1 MPSTPPLHPRILII
15 RPSALGDVCRSVP
28 VLVTLRRAYPE
39 AVIDWLVQDAFAPA
53 IAAHPDLTGIVPFP
67 RKELAKWYTPS
78 TTPAVRRFLAA
89 LAEKKYDIAI
99 DCQGLLRSG
108 LFALATRAPRR
119 IGFDNAQELG
129 WLGLTER
136 IHAPRTLHTVDR
148 MLLLAEAAAKGG
160 QTTEQQ
166 FDMRLYT
173 APEDRAWIT
182 EHAALGRARFA
193 VIAPT
198 TRWPGK
204 RWAGERFAAVA
215 EELLRTSLF
224 GIEKIAIVGSASE
237 REQCPELLAMAARDE
252 RIVDLIGKTSVGQLM
267 AVIERG
273 SVLVGC
279 DSAAVHMA
287 VGFDKPMAALY
298 GPTRVD
304 RVGPYRHSAH
314 VVQRL
319 IPGDVLDHKDEA
331 AGQKLMNRITVDEV
345 LDCLRMQ
352 DTRHAPAPPPPT
364 PAHPAPARA

>member
-1 MPSTPPLHPRILII
+1 MPTPPTPQSHPRILII

-28 VLVTLRRAYPE
+28 VLVTLRRAYPG

-67 RKELAKWYTPS
+67 RKELARWYAPS
-78 TTPAVRRFLAA
+78 TTPAVRSFLAG
-89 LAEKKYDIAI
+89 LADKKYDIAI

-108 LFALATRAPRR
+108 LFALATRATRR

-148 MLLLAEAAAKGG
+148 MLLLAEAAAKEG
-160 QTTEQQ
+160 QSSEQTY
-166 FDMRLYT
+166 DMRLYT
-173 APEDRAWIT
+173 APEDRAWIAG
-182 EHAALGRARFA
+182 HADLGLARFA
-193 VIAPT
+193 VLAPT

-204 RWAGERFAAVA
+204 RWDGDRFATLAT
-215 EELLRTSLF
+215 ELLSARLF
-224 GIEKIAIVGSASE
+224 GIEKLALVGAASE
-237 REQCPELLAMAARDE
+237 REQCPELLALAARDG
-252 RIVDLIGKTSVGQLM
+252 RVVDLIGKTSVGQLM
-267 AVIERG
+267 AVVERG

-298 GPTRVD
+298 GPTRVE

-319 IPGDVLDHKDEA
+319 IPGDVLNHKDEA
-331 AGQKLMNRITVDEV
+331 AGHKLMHRITVDDV

-352 DTRHAPAPPPPT
+352 SGRLAAPHSA
-364 PAHPAPARA
+364 